1 MNTRLLPRATGFLSM
16 LGNPLNVSLLA
27 SQLLTVP
34 AIWDY
39 PVNLHDCRKI
49 LSVFNSA
56 TIGVIQNE
64 EHGDN
69 RTPYG
74 GPRKLSRE
82 AWLKAVVSG
91 ADEKSP
97 RWRHVLLLGGVLL
110 GGEGQNR
117 QGLPWHLRLRLESAL
132 VMAAQLALGELDAQ
146 NGIEGACVLMVLNY
160 TFELLSDI
168 EKAKL
173 DYDRLLLMMLQ
184 TTYNSPEGLESGYF
198 VGAVDNDVVQVPG
211 QKFQWSRHSDTFAHI
226 TAITNKPLVSALGPL
241 SRLMAHAVENVRD
254 PRLVSQT
261 VDIIADFSRTLMVQ
275 WRQNKLSEI
284 DKVEESLF
292 LDAESLGTTV
302 PMLWKVLRN
311 CLYSVV
317 IVLRGALGRVLNDH
331 FLANDKSK
339 SSYRY
344 SRLVLISNY
353 NYQALHTCQCR
364 HSTYSGACTSYHP
377 VLARTR
383 PLSICLSR
391 SQPSTFSLNTPTWS
405 RIS

>member
-1 MNTRLLPRATGFLSM
+1 M